1 MQLPRAGAVSLT
13 VGRESPADLS
23 TSAISSGSRPALT
36 QPMDQF
42 AYRRAERFD
51 GAMQI
56 IEHREPF
63 DPI

>member
-1 MQLPRAGAVSLT
+1 
-13 VGRESPADLS
+13 
-23 TSAISSGSRPALT
+23 
-36 QPMDQF
+36 MDQF